1 VIIVDAIVETV
12 AASGFTAWPVA
23 SPSGRVLSLS
33 GRLSSFEVGTV
44 MAVIVDYCVPATD
57 EDAIEPDGS
66 EFVRRMIDAECLIA
80 PGGLRIRDTTHGIA
94 VNPGCCFGLENWRDW
109 LDVAHGGT
117 PWLGHDPSP
126 WIEQAGQTILIWP
139 DGREQSTPP
148 PGCPIEIPAV
158 ELPELIDA
166 AQHQLRDFLG
176 LIESWVDALHL
187 SRAQE
192 LIAALDRHFNI
203 TDTPDRT

>member
-1 VIIVDAIVETV
+1 VPRER
-12 AASGFTAWPVA
+12 SGADDTEKNPQ
-23 SPSGRVLSLS
+23 L
-33 GRLSSFEVGTV
+33 
-44 MAVIVDYCVPATD
+44 
-57 EDAIEPDGS
+57 
-66 EFVRRMIDAECLIA
+66 
-80 PGGLRIRDTTHGIA
+80 GLR
-94 VNPGCCFGLENWRDW
+94 L
-109 LDVAHGGT
+109 VATRH
-117 PWLGHDPSP
+117 
-126 WIEQAGQTILIWP
+126 ILIWS

-148 PGCPIEIPAV
+148 PGRPIEIPAV